1 MFVGLTRFVLAAL
14 DVEYLSEQPMTDM
27 CRINTPDA
35 CESRGPFSAARTK
48 MRQQVVPLK
57 QPFIKYYTTHP
68 ANAIILILLCFCNIY
83 VTSASASVL
92 PLFSAAPRCVFTGF
106 RSLWIV
112 DFDSA
117 FLRLNI
123 ALDETNVLRKL
134 VFYRNFICYLVLFS

>member
-1 MFVGLTRFVLAAL
+1 MVFVGLTRFVLAAL

-123 ALDETNVLRKL
+123 ALDEKTHFLNLC
-134 VFYRNFICYLVLFS
+134 FIVSV